1 MNTELI
7 KELRDLSG
15 AGIMDCKKALEENN
29 NSIDEAIK
37 WLREKGI
44 SKAAKKVD
52 RIAAEGLSTII
63 IDNNKAIVTE
73 LNCETDF
80 VAKNEKFQKFLQDIS
95 KAILDSNAKSMDEA
109 LEVSFE
115 DGKINDGIVN
125 ITAVIGEK
133 ISLRRLKVV
142 TKEDNQ
148 VFGPYIHMGG
158 KISVLTVLDGNDEAV
173 AKDVA
178 MHTAAMRPTYIKK
191 EDVPTEELDSE
202 KDILKEQAINE
213 GKTPEIAEKM
223 VMGRISKYYKEVCL
237 EEQDFVKDDSMTVA
251 KYVESKNMKVV
262 DMIRY
267 EVGEGMEKRSD
278 NFADEVASISK

>member
-115 DGKINDGIVN
+115 DGKIKDGIVN

-158 KISVLTVLDGNDEAV
+158 KISVLTVLDGNDEIV

>member
-15 AGIMDCKKALEENN
+15 AGIMDCKKALEDNN
-29 NSIDEAIK
+29 NDIDAAIK

-44 SKAAKKVD
+44 SKAAKKSD

-63 IDNNKAIVTE
+63 VEGNKAIVTE

-95 KAILDSNAKSMDEA
+95 KAILNSDAKTIEEA
-109 LEVSFE
+109 FELKYE
-115 DGKINDGIVN
+115 DGKLSDSIAN

-133 ISLRRLKVV
+133 ISLRRFKILS
-142 TKEDNQ
+142 KEDNQ

-158 KISVLTVLDGNDEAV
+158 KISVLTVLDGTDEVV

-178 MHTAAMRPTYIKK
+178 MHAAAMRPGYIRK
-191 EDVPTEELDSE
+191 EDVPTSELDSE
-202 KDILKEQAINE
+202 KEILKEQAINE

-223 VMGRISKYYKEVCL
+223 VMGRISKFYKDVCL
-237 EEQDFVKDDSMTVA
+237 EEQEFVKDSSVSVG
-251 KYVESKNMKVV
+251 KYVENNKMKII
-262 DMIRY
+262 DMVRY

-278 NFADEVASISK
+278 NFAEEVANIAK

>member
-15 AGIMDCKKALEENN
+15 AGIMDCKKALEDNN
-29 NSIDEAIK
+29 NDIDAAIK

-63 IDNNKAIVTE
+63 IDNNKAVVTE

-95 KAILDSNAKSMDEA
+95 RVILNSDAKTLEEA
-109 LEVSFE
+109 LELKYE
-115 DGKINDGIVN
+115 DGKLSDGIVN

-133 ISLRRLKVV
+133 ISLRRFKLLNK
-142 TKEDNQ
+142 TAEQ
-148 VFGPYIHMGG
+148 VFGSYIHMGG
-158 KISVLTVLDGNDEAV
+158 KISVLTVLDGTDEIV

-178 MHTAAMRPTYIKK
+178 MHAAAMRPTYIRK
-191 EDVPTEELDSE
+191 EDVSTEDLDNE
-202 KDILKEQAINE
+202 KEILKEQAINE

-223 VMGRISKYYKEVCL
+223 VMGRISKFYKDVCL
-237 EEQDFVKDDSMTVA
+237 EEQDFVKDNSLTVG
-251 KYVESKNMKVV
+251 KYVENNKMKIV
-262 DMIRY
+262 DMVRY

-278 NFADEVASISK
+278 NFAEEVANITK